1 MTGLA
6 ASGKTSFKIAML
18 ISPIRLIF
26 VALLIAVAV
35 ACGMWG
41 GIGNP
46 VDVALIRDGI
56 SARAASPFP
65 TEAGLFLNTVGGA
78 PATISLLVI
87 GAAMLYFR
95 GNRGRAAWFSGT
107 VIVGRV
113 VVEAIKLTV
122 HRARPALDPHP
133 VMTHSLSFPSA
144 HAANSM
150 IVFPALVLF
159 FVRPAHRPVA
169 MVVAVLASLVV
180 GASRPL
186 LGVHW
191 PSDVVAGWAIGAAW
205 LTLAWAIAE
214 RSVSDQLHHDIVGG
228 HRPAIVEE

>member
-1 MTGLA
+1 M
-6 ASGKTSFKIAML
+6 I

-46 VDVALIRDGI
+46 IDVALIRDGI
-56 SARAASPFP
+56 SARAESPFP
-65 TEAGLFLNTVGGA
+65 AEAGLFLNYVGGA

-87 GAAMLYFR
+87 GAVTLYFR
-95 GNRGRAAWFSGT
+95 GNRRGAAWFAGT

-113 VVEAIKLTV
+113 VVEAIKLGV
-122 HRARPALDPHP
+122 HRARPTLDPHP
-133 VMTHSLSFPSA
+133 VVTHSLSFPSA

-205 LTLAWAIAE
+205 LTLAWSIAE

>member
-1 MTGLA
+1 M
-6 ASGKTSFKIAML
+6 M

-26 VALLIAVAV
+26 VALLIAVTV

-46 VDVALIRDGI
+46 IDVALIRDGI
-56 SARAASPFP
+56 SARAASSFP
-65 TEAGLFLNTVGGA
+65 TEAGLFLNYVGGA
-78 PATISLLVI
+78 PATISMLVI
-87 GAAMLYFR
+87 GAAMLYLR
-95 GNRGRAAWFSGT
+95 GNRRAAAWFAGI
-107 VIVGRV
+107 VIVGRGL
-113 VVEAIKLTV
+113 VEAIKLAV

-133 VMTHSLSFPSA
+133 VVTHSLSFPSA

-159 FVRPAHRPVA
+159 FIRPAHRPVA
-169 MVVAVLASLVV
+169 MAVAVLASLVV

-205 LTLAWAIAE
+205 LTLAWSIAE

-228 HRPAIVEE
+228 HGPAIVKQ

>member
-1 MTGLA
+1 M
-6 ASGKTSFKIAML
+6 I

-26 VALLIAVAV
+26 AALLIAVAV

-46 VDVALIRDGI
+46 IDVALIRDGI

-95 GNRGRAAWFSGT
+95 GHRRAAAWFAGI

-113 VVEAIKLTV
+113 LVEAIKLAV
-122 HRARPALDPHP
+122 HRSRPALDPHP
-133 VMTHSLSFPSA
+133 VVTHSLSFPSA

-159 FVRPAHRPVA
+159 FVRPAHRPA
-169 MVVAVLASLVV
+169 AIIGAVCASLVI
-180 GASRPL
+180 GASRSL

-205 LTLAWAIAE
+205 LTLAWSVAE

>member
-1 MTGLA
+1 
-6 ASGKTSFKIAML
+6 ML

-26 VALLIAVAV
+26 VALLIAVTV

-56 SARAASPFP
+56 SARTASPFP
-65 TEAGLFLNTVGGA
+65 TEAGLVLNTVGGA

-95 GNRGRAAWFSGT
+95 GNRRSAAWFAGI

-113 VVEAIKLTV
+113 LVEAIKLTV
-122 HRARPALDPHP
+122 QRARPALDPHP
-133 VMTHSLSFPSA
+133 VVTHSLSFPSA

-159 FVRPAHRPVA
+159 FVRPVHRPGVMA
-169 MVVAVLASLVV
+169 VAVLASLVI

-205 LTLAWAIAE
+205 LTLAWSIAE
-214 RSVSDQLHHDIVGG
+214 RSVSDQLHHDIVGR
-228 HRPAIVEE
+228 HRPATVEE

>member
-1 MTGLA
+1 M
-6 ASGKTSFKIAML
+6 I

-46 VDVALIRDGI
+46 IDVALIRDGI
-56 SARAASPFP
+56 SARAASPLS
-65 TEAGLFLNTVGGA
+65 TEAGLFLNYVGGA

-87 GAAMLYFR
+87 GTAMLYSR
-95 GNRGRAAWFSGT
+95 GHRRGAAWFAGI

-113 VVEAIKLTV
+113 LVEAIKLMV

-133 VMTHSLSFPSA
+133 VVTHSLSFPSA
-144 HAANSM
+144 HAANSI

-159 FVRPAHRPVA
+159 FAQPAHRPAA
-169 MVVAVLASLVV
+169 MAGAVFASLVI

-205 LTLAWAIAE
+205 LTLAWPIAE
-214 RSVSDQLHHDIVGG
+214 RSVSDELHHDIIGR
-228 HRPAIVEE
+228 HRPAIIEE

>member
-1 MTGLA
+1 M
-6 ASGKTSFKIAML
+6 I

-46 VDVALIRDGI
+46 IDVALIRDGI

-65 TEAGLFLNTVGGA
+65 TEAGLFLNYVGGA

-95 GNRGRAAWFSGT
+95 GNRRGAAWFAGI
-107 VIVGRV
+107 VVVGRV
-113 VVEAIKLTV
+113 LVEAIKLAV
-122 HRARPALDPHP
+122 NRARPALDPHP
-133 VMTHSLSFPSA
+133 VVTHSLSFPSA

-169 MVVAVLASLVV
+169 MIGAVCASLII

-191 PSDVVAGWAIGAAW
+191 PSDVFAGWAIGAAW
-205 LTLAWAIAE
+205 LTLSWSIAE
-214 RSVSDQLHHDIVGG
+214 RSVSDQLHHHIVGG
-228 HRPAIVEE
+228 HRPAIIEE